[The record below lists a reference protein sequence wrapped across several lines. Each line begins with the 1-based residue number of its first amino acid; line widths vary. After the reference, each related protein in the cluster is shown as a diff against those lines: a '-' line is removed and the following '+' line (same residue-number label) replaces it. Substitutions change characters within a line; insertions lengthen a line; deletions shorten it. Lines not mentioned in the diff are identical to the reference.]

1 MPVETRCLNINPT
14 KRNNLVPL
22 WLHILIGL
30 FAINTI
36 AVIVME
42 NRRPTDTLAWVLLLL
57 FVPVFG
63 LVLYFLVGTRPGK
76 HTLIQQTDLQQ
87 LKSYIAPASVAPTP
101 AEEPLASL
109 LLTNNGALL
118 TNDNHLRLYTT
129 FREMIEQL
137 MRDIAN
143 AKHHIHFQFFKFE
156 DDAIGRQISDLL
168 IQKASAGVEVRVIYD
183 AAANWSVPVSF
194 YRRLRKGGVEVEP
207 FNKIFPYLSSFSNYR
222 NHRKVVV
229 IDAQIGYMG
238 GMNIAERYLTGIRTG
253 IWRDTHFRITGSAV
267 AELQIAFVSDWHFAT
282 HLLLN
287 SPHYFRDLKEEK
299 NATDFPPSSLAESY
313 TVETPLIKQSPAEE
327 NNPYT
332 DIPTPTNTT
341 QGVKVQ
347 IVTSNPTD
355 PWRVMNQAL
364 PLLISQAQR
373 YVWLQS
379 PYFIPTDAIL
389 NVMCTMALAG
399 KDVRLMIP
407 AKSDRGILVPKATFS
422 YLDRILSAGVKVY
435 LYDAG
440 YMHAKTVVVDDR
452 IASIGSVNI
461 DPRSISLSFEINAFI
476 YDATIACQQRRLFEQ
491 DIQSAHLLN
500 LTTWRQRSFLQR
512 SAESFARI
520 LAPMF

>member
-1 MPVETRCLNINPT
+1 M
-14 KRNNLVPL
+14 PL
-22 WLHILIGL
+22 WLHILIGV

-36 AVIVME
+36 VVIVME

-63 LVLYFLVGTRPGK
+63 LVLYFLVGTRPGR
-76 HTLIQQTDLQQ
+76 HTLIQQADLQQ
-87 LKSYIAPASVAPTP
+87 LKSYIAPAAIPPSP

-109 LLTNNGALL
+109 LLANNGALL
-118 TNDNHLRLYTT
+118 TDNNQLQLYTT
-129 FREMIEQL
+129 FKAMVEQL
-137 MRDIAN
+137 MQDIAN

-168 IQKASAGVEVRVIYD
+168 IAKASSGVEVRVIYD
-183 AAANWSVPVSF
+183 AAANWSVPPTF
-194 YRRLRKGGVEVEP
+194 FRHLRKGGVEVEP

-229 IDAQIGYMG
+229 IDAQIGYVG

-253 IWRDTHFRITGSAV
+253 IWRDTHCRITGPAV
-267 AELQIAFVSDWHFAT
+267 GELQIAFLSDWHFAT
-282 HLLLN
+282 HRLLY
-287 SPHYFRDLKEEK
+287 SPTYF
-299 NATDFPPSSLAESY
+299 ASSNGENTPKAE
-313 TVETPLIKQSPAEE
+313 IQ
-327 NNPYT
+327 NNPKREI
-332 DIPTPTNTT
+332 DKPAANTP
-341 QGVKVQ
+341 GVKLQ

-364 PLLISQAQR
+364 PLLISHAQH

-389 NVMCTMALAG
+389 NAMCTMALAG

-422 YLDRILSAGVKVY
+422 YLDRILTAGVKVY

-476 YDATIACQQRRLFEQ
+476 YDTRIACQQRLLFEQ
-491 DIQSAHLLN
+491 DILSAHLLT
-500 LTTWRQRSFLQR
+500 LEHWRQRSLLQR
-512 SAESFARI
+512 SAESFARL

>member
-1 MPVETRCLNINPT
+1 M
-14 KRNNLVPL
+14 
-22 WLHILIGL
+22 IGV

-36 AVIVME
+36 VVIVME

-63 LVLYFLVGTRPGK
+63 LLLYFLVGTRPGR
-76 HTLIQQTDLQQ
+76 HTLIQQADLQN
-87 LKSYIAPASVAPTP
+87 LKEYIAPAAIPPSP

-109 LLTNNGALL
+109 LLANNGALL
-118 TNDNHLRLYTT
+118 TGDNSIRLYTT
-129 FREMIEQL
+129 FREMVEQL
-137 MRDIAN
+137 MQDIAN

-168 IQKASAGVEVRVIYD
+168 IAKASSGVEVRVIYD
-183 AAANWSVPVSF
+183 AAANWSVPPTF
-194 YRRLRKGGVEVEP
+194 YRHLRKGGVEVES

-253 IWRDTHFRITGSAV
+253 IWRDTHCRITGPAV
-267 AELQIAFVSDWHFAT
+267 GELQIAFLSDWHFAT
-282 HLLLN
+282 HRLLN
-287 SPHYFRDLKEEK
+287 SPAYF
-299 NATDFPPSSLAESY
+299 ASLNGENSPKAE
-313 TVETPLIKQSPAEE
+313 IQ
-327 NNPYT
+327 NNPKREI
-332 DIPTPTNTT
+332 DKPAANTP
-341 QGVKVQ
+341 GVKLQ

-364 PLLISQAQR
+364 PLLISQAQH

-389 NVMCTMALAG
+389 NAMCTMALAG

-476 YDATIACQQRRLFEQ
+476 YDTRIACQQRLLFEQ

-500 LTTWRQRSFLQR
+500 LTTWRQRSLLQR
-512 SAESFARI
+512 SAESFARL

>member
-1 MPVETRCLNINPT
+1 M
-14 KRNNLVPL
+14 PL
-22 WLHILIGL
+22 WLHILIGV

-36 AVIVME
+36 VVIVME

-63 LVLYFLVGTRPGK
+63 LLLYFLVGTRPGK
-76 HTLIQQTDLQQ
+76 HTLIQQADLQN
-87 LKSYIAPASVAPTP
+87 LKEYIAPAAIPPTS

-109 LLTNNGALL
+109 LLANNGALL
-118 TNDNHLRLYTT
+118 TGDNSIRLYTT
-129 FREMIEQL
+129 FREMVEQL
-137 MRDIAN
+137 MQDIAN

-168 IQKASAGVEVRVIYD
+168 IAKASSGVEVRVIYD
-183 AAANWSVPVSF
+183 AAANWSVPPTF
-194 YRRLRKGGVEVEP
+194 YRHLRKGGVEVEP

-253 IWRDTHFRITGSAV
+253 IWRDTHCRITGPAIG
-267 AELQIAFVSDWHFAT
+267 ELQIAFLSDWHFAT
-282 HLLLN
+282 HQLLN
-287 SPHYFRDLKEEK
+287 SPAYFASTNGENSPK
-299 NATDFPPSSLAESY
+299 AE
-313 TVETPLIKQSPAEE
+313 IQ
-327 NNPYT
+327 NNPKREI
-332 DIPTPTNTT
+332 DKPAANDTP
-341 QGVKVQ
+341 GVKLQ

-364 PLLISQAQR
+364 PLLISQAQH

-389 NVMCTMALAG
+389 NAMCTMALAG

-476 YDATIACQQRRLFEQ
+476 YDTRIACQQRLLFEQ

-500 LTTWRQRSFLQR
+500 LTTWRQRSLLQR
-512 SAESFARI
+512 SAESFARL

>member
-1 MPVETRCLNINPT
+1 M
-14 KRNNLVPL
+14 PL
-22 WLHILIGL
+22 WLHILIGI
-30 FAINTI
+30 FAINAI
-36 AVIVME
+36 VVIVME

-63 LVLYFLVGTRPGK
+63 LVLYFLVGTRPGR
-76 HTLIQQTDLQQ
+76 HTLIQQADLQQ
-87 LKSYIAPASVAPTP
+87 LKSYIAPAAIDPTP
-101 AEEPLASL
+101 NEQPLASL
-109 LLTNNGALL
+109 LLANNGALL
-118 TNDNHLRLYTT
+118 TDDNHLQLYTT
-129 FREMIEQL
+129 FREMVEQL
-137 MRDIAN
+137 MQDIAS

-168 IQKASAGVEVRVIYD
+168 IAKASSGVEVRVIYD
-183 AAANWSVPVSF
+183 AAANWSVPPAF
-194 YRRLRKGGVEVEP
+194 YRRLRNGGVEVEP

-253 IWRDTHFRITGSAV
+253 IWRDTHFRITGPAV
-267 AELQIAFVSDWHFAT
+267 GELQIAFLSDWHFAT
-282 HLLLN
+282 HQLLN
-287 SPHYFRDLKEEK
+287 SPSYFATTMTHTKE
-299 NATDFPPSSLAESY
+299 A
-313 TVETPLIKQSPAEE
+313 E
-327 NNPYT
+327 NNPVAEAEHT
-332 DIPTPTNTT
+332 LPNDPQNNPKREIENPATSANDT
-341 QGVKVQ
+341 QGVKLQ

-389 NVMCTMALAG
+389 NAMCTMALAG

-422 YLDRILSAGVKVY
+422 YLDCILSAGVKVY

-440 YMHAKTVVVDDR
+440 YMHAKTLVVDDR
-452 IASIGSVNI
+452 ITSIGSVNI

-476 YDATIACQQRRLFEQ
+476 YDTRIALHQHHLFEQ
-491 DIQSAHLLN
+491 DILSAHLLD

-512 SAESFARI
+512 SAESFARL

>member
-1 MPVETRCLNINPT
+1 M
-14 KRNNLVPL
+14 PL
-22 WLHILIGL
+22 WLHILIGV

-36 AVIVME
+36 VVIVME

-76 HTLIQQTDLQQ
+76 HTLIQQADLQN
-87 LKSYIAPASVAPTP
+87 LKEYIAPAAVVPTP
-101 AEEPLASL
+101 NEEPLASL
-109 LLTNNGALL
+109 LLANNGALL
-118 TNDNHLRLYTT
+118 TDNNQLQLYTT
-129 FREMIEQL
+129 FKAMVEQL
-137 MRDIAN
+137 MQDIAN

-183 AAANWSVPVSF
+183 AAANWSVPLSF

-253 IWRDTHFRITGSAV
+253 VWRDTHLRITGAAV
-267 AELQIAFVSDWHFAT
+267 GELQIAFLSDWHFAT
-282 HLLLN
+282 HRLLN

-299 NATDFPPSSLAESY
+299 NAKDFSQSSLAEAH

-327 NNPYT
+327 NNPHT
-332 DIPTPTNTT
+332 DIPTPPNDT
-341 QGVKVQ
+341 QGIKVQ

-364 PLLISQAQR
+364 PLLIMQAQH

-389 NVMCTMALAG
+389 NAMCTMALAG

-476 YDATIACQQRRLFEQ
+476 YDTRIACRQRLLFEQ
-491 DIQSAHLLN
+491 DIQSAHLLT
-500 LTTWRQRSFLQR
+500 LEHWRQRSFVER

-520 LAPMF
+520 LAPLF